1 MISRRKSFQL
11 MAGAGLLG
19 CNLTA
24 NAQDSRGY
32 PDRPIRLVVAKPPGG
47 LDDTVARAIQV
58 EVEKALRQPVV
69 IENIGGAQGII
80 GTQNLIRAQPDGY
93 KIMLVNTKLQVT
105 AGVVMDKTPYDLT
118 KDVTPIIAFASYR
131 SAIIAHT
138 SMPDTFVETL
148 RFAKSNPGKVLYA
161 SAGVGTTGHLVL
173 AVAAQQAGADM
184 LHVPYQGGGPASAA
198 LMAGQAHLL
207 YSDMTTALHAARTG
221 RAKIVAQS
229 GTTRYKEAPD
239 APLFSELGY
248 NQFSNGSISIVGP
261 AGMDPAVVDKLHSAI
276 RQACAQPAL
285 IERLQNVGVEVELVN
300 GAGLRKEI
308 EETAAQWGPKAK
320 AILAAT
326 NK

>member
-1 MISRRKSFQL
+1 MISRRRSLQCI
-11 MAGAGLLG
+11 AGAGLLG
-19 CNLTA
+19 RSLVA
-24 NAQDSRGY
+24 NAADPRSY

-69 IENIGGAQGII
+69 IENIPGGQGII
-80 GTQNLIRAQPDGY
+80 GTQNLIRSQPDGY
-93 KIMLVNTKLQVT
+93 RIMLLNTKLQIT
-105 AGVVMDKTPYDLT
+105 AGIVMDKPPYDLT
-118 KDVTPIIAFASYR
+118 KDVTPIIALASYR

-138 SMPDTFVETL
+138 SMPGSFQETL

-161 SAGVGTTGHLVL
+161 SAGVGTTGHLIL

-198 LMAGQAHLL
+198 VMAGQAHLL
-207 YSDMTTALHAARTG
+207 YSDMTTALHAARSG
-221 RAKIVAQS
+221 RARIVAQS

-248 NQFSNGSISIVGP
+248 TQFSNGSISIVGP
-261 AGMDPAVVDKLHSAI
+261 AGMDPAIVDKLQAAV

-285 IERLQNVGVEVELVN
+285 IDRLQNVGVEVDLVN
-300 GAGLRKEI
+300 SAGLRKEI
-308 EETAAQWGPKAK
+308 EDTAAHWGPQAK
-320 AILAAT
+320 AVLASAG
-326 NK
+326 K

>member
-1 MISRRKSFQL
+1 MISRRKTLQGL
-11 MAGAGLLG
+11 AGASLLG
-19 CNLTA
+19 HSLLA
-24 NAQDSRGY
+24 NANPNY
-32 PDRPIRLVVAKPPGG
+32 PERPVRLVVAKPPGG
-47 LDDTVARAIQV
+47 LDDRVARAIHV
-58 EVEKALRQPVV
+58 EVEKVLRQPLV
-69 IENIGGAQGII
+69 IENIAGGQGII

-93 KIMLVNTKLQVT
+93 KIMLLNTKQQIT
-105 AGVVMDKTPYDLT
+105 AGAVMEKTPYDLT

-138 SMPDTFVETL
+138 SMAGTFQDML

-161 SAGVGTTGHLVL
+161 SAGVGTTGHLIL

-198 LMAGQAHLL
+198 IMAGQAHLF

-221 RAKIVAQS
+221 RARIVAQS
-229 GTTRYKEAPD
+229 GTTRYREAPD

-248 NQFSNGSISIVGP
+248 NQFSNGSISLVGP
-261 AGMDPAVVDKLHSAI
+261 AGMDPAVVEKIQAAV

-285 IERLQNVGVEVELVN
+285 IELLQNVGVEVDLVN

-308 EETAAQWGPKAK
+308 EDTAAQWGPQAK
-320 AILAAT
+320 AVLASAG
-326 NK
+326 K